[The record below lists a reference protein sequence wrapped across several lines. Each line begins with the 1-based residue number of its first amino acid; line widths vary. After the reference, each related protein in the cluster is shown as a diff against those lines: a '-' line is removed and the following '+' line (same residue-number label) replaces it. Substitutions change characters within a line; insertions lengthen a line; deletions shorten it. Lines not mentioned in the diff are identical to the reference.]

1 MCALCILFYMS
12 ACICFY
18 LVFWFVPFGLIADGV
33 ALEDFG
39 HSRQKSIANLSVC
52 YDEQRMLVIGKN
64 KLPVQVNR

>member
-1 MCALCILFYMS
+1 M
-12 ACICFY
+12 
-18 LVFWFVPFGLIADGV
+18 FVPFGLIADGV